1 MPIDR
6 TSLPTPLI
14 AVMRAELSRR
24 GERARAGNSGA
35 PASAPPP
42 SSPRSLRAEVA
53 GLVRGVDTQDPVAMR
68 AARRRV
74 IRAVLLA
81 ELGSELRE
89 YSQWQPMLDTLVD
102 SLEANED
109 HREAFQALIRSV
121 T

>member
-6 TSLPTPLI
+6 TSLPSPLI
-14 AVMRAELSRR
+14 AAMRAELNRR
-24 GERARAGNSGA
+24 CERARAGRSDA

-42 SSPRSLRAEVA
+42 STSRSLRAEVA
-53 GLVRGVDTQDPVAMR
+53 GLVRGVDPQDPVAMR

-81 ELGSELRE
+81 ELGAELRE

-102 SLEANED
+102 SLEANEG
-109 HREAFQALIRSV
+109 HREAFQVLIRSV

>member
-14 AVMRAELSRR
+14 AMMRAELSRR

-35 PASAPPP
+35 PASAPP
-42 SSPRSLRAEVA
+42 SPRSLRAEVA
-53 GLVRGVDTQDPVAMR
+53 GLVRGVDPQDPVAMR

-81 ELGSELRE
+81 ELGAELRE

-102 SLEANED
+102 SLEANEE
-109 HREAFQALIRSV
+109 HREAFQTLIRSV
-121 T
+121 A